1 MQSINK
7 QCWSI
12 HYAFSMI
19 FSCLNSNMNQIVTIC
34 VGVCADILLACRV
47 TLILYFLLQCRLYK
61 INDKEIYNYFYNYY
75 YLKI

>member
-19 FSCLNSNMNQIVTIC
+19 FPCLNSNMNQIVTIC

-47 TLILYFLLQCRLYK
+47 TVILYYLLQCRLYK
-61 INDKEIYNYFYNYY
+61 INDKEINNFYIYHY
-75 YLKI
+75 C